1 MTVLAFDTATAAC
14 SVALRRSD
22 GEIFEHRPVSGR
34 MLERPAHATELL
46 PAIVE
51 LLERAGVGWDE
62 IVRLAVGVGPG
73 AFTGLRIGLATA
85 RAIATARG
93 LRLTPVSSLSA
104 LAAGANASAGLG
116 SAAIDAAAIDA
127 AAVDAGNGDN
137 AAEFVLPVIDAR
149 RGEYFYRL
157 PDSGDSVSGPDE
169 LIDRVTGLNA
179 FAVGDGSM
187 KLRDRLAAAGLR
199 VPAGDDARHV
209 VSAAAIIQL
218 SSDADAYEPAEVV
231 PNYIRPPDAKVSSRE
246 RWLVNAE
253 S

>member
-14 SVALRRSD
+14 SVALGRAD
-22 GEIFEHRPVSGR
+22 GEVFEHRPESGR

-51 LLERAGVGWDE
+51 LLDRAGAGWDE
-62 IVRLAVGVGPG
+62 IERLAVGVGPG
-73 AFTGLRIGLATA
+73 AFTGLRIGVTTA

-104 LAAGANASAGLG
+104 LAAGTGASNPPDGAATVAKGGEQAGTC
-116 SAAIDAAAIDA
+116 
-127 AAVDAGNGDN
+127 
-137 AAEFVLPVIDAR
+137 VLPVIDAR

-157 PDSGDSVSGPDE
+157 PGGEDCVSGPDE
-169 LIDRVTGLNA
+169 LIDRVAGLEA
-179 FAVGDGSM
+179 RAVGDGAI
-187 KLRDRLAAAGLR
+187 KLRDRLVEAGLQ
-199 VPAGDDARHV
+199 VPAGDDPRHV
-209 VSAAAIIQL
+209 VSAVAIIEL
-218 SSDADAYEPAEVV
+218 SRAAVAGEPASVV